1 MPEDVGQLFD
11 EYATAYARGEQPR
24 ARDYLARAGEDAD
37 ELARVLDRFL
47 AAAPRPQADAETL
60 ALVSAWM
67 EEEPPLVHVR
77 ASKGVR
83 VDEVATA
90 IVADAGLAEAQT
102 AKVKTYYQ
110 RLEEGLLDP
119 RGVSERVWE
128 TLRRLVGPTA
138 QAAAAW
144 RLAPTTLEPAFYRG
158 TSDIVHGLGAATEAM
173 DAIPPMPERDEV
185 DELFTAAP

>member
-1 MPEDVGQLFD
+1 MADVLQLFE
-11 EYATAYARGEQPR
+11 EYAGAYARGERPEAQE
-24 ARDYLARAGEDAD
+24 YLERAGDGAD
-37 ELARVLDRFL
+37 ELAQLIEGWLRAV
-47 AAAPRPQADAETL
+47 PVSEPDAETL

-83 VDEVATA
+83 VDEVVTA

-102 AKVKTYYQ
+102 AKVKRYYQ

-128 TLRRLVGPTA
+128 TLRRLIGPTA
-138 QAAAAW
+138 KAAATW
-144 RLAPTTLEPAFYRG
+144 RLAPTSLEPAFYRA
-158 TSDIVHGLGAATEAM
+158 TAPATLDAATDAM

-185 DELFTAAP
+185 DELFTAAL